1 MCYQYG
7 SRTLQSLHLYIQIKT
22 AMSED
27 KLRILIKILVE
38 SHMAFDL
45 GDKIDIRV
53 HTDRET
59 SPIFYLFL
67 KHVT

>member
-45 GDKIDIRV
+45 GDKIDIRC
-53 HTDRET
+53 TPTNRPALFST
-59 SPIFYLFL
+59 SF
-67 KHVT
+67 